1 MFGIW
6 RRIKKDFVAFRNHT
20 DEERRI
26 KVTLFNFKFTG
37 GSGDND
43 NGDDNDNDNADNDD
57 DDGSD
62 DDNDDDDD
70 NERLTMKSTP
80 VCVETYFFLLWN
92 SFRVGLEFVIFEQLK
107 FTEKQNFV
115 FLSTSERFSD
125 ESRNAATVSAWG
137 KSVSRKHEDDGVSL
151 SQLDVDDVDVVVVV
165 AIVLVVMV
173 IVIAIVVGVIIAV
186 IDVY

>member
-1 MFGIW
+1 MFGIC
-6 RRIKKDFVAFRNHT
+6 RRIKKDFVAFRNNT

-37 GSGDND
+37 GSS
-43 NGDDNDNDNADNDD
+43 DNDNDDNNDNDN
-57 DDGSD
+57 D
-62 DDNDDDDD
+62 DDNDDGSGNDANNDD

-80 VCVETYFFLLWN
+80 VCVETYFFLLWS

-107 FTEKQNFV
+107 FTEIQNFV

-137 KSVSRKHEDDGVSL
+137 KSVSRKHEDDGVGL
-151 SQLDVDDVDVVVVV
+151 SQLDVDDAAVVVVV
-165 AIVLVVMV
+165 AIVLVVLV
-173 IVIAIVVGVIIAV
+173 IVIVVGVVIAV